1 MAKELWAGLK
11 TFSNY
16 WFKRFP
22 VYYPVY
28 QPFRFVTSLNYVAI
42 VFIPL
47 FNCNK
52 TILIYFILSDM
63 YFSFFLIVP
72 RPV

>member
-1 MAKELWAGLK
+1 MVYLNFTQLSNMAKELWAGLQ

-16 WFKRFP
+16 WFRRFL

-28 QPFRFVTSLNYVAI
+28 QPFRFTSLNYVAI

-52 TILIYFILSDM
+52 TILI
-63 YFSFFLIVP
+63 
-72 RPV
+72 